1 MSAPGAGAPQDL
13 SPAPRGSGR
22 DPHSVLSTQYS
33 VLPGGVRDPGFN
45 WLNLVLALGLLG
57 VFVVSAQQ
65 THFSLTEPFQPNNV
79 RAIGRFVG
87 SLFPPELSPDFL
99 RTISGLVLETLEI
112 SIVGTGLA
120 VLFGLPLGLLGMRR
134 RGEETSLAAVGLL
147 AWTVRWL
154 VYGLART
161 AMNLARAIPELV
173 WALVFVV
180 AVGLGPFPGVLALAA
195 HSAGVLGKL
204 YSELFE
210 SVDQRVV
217 EAARSTGAGELR
229 VLLFTRIPLMLPV
242 LLSYTLFRWECNMRA
257 ATVLG
262 FVGAGG
268 IGTQLAI
275 SMKLFRYNEVLT
287 LILAILLLVTLVDI
301 VGQIA
306 RARILEPPTVGTASA
321 QQPRG
326 VLQRALAVFGRA

>member
-1 MSAPGAGAPQDL
+1 V
-13 SPAPRGSGR
+13 RG
-22 DPHSVLSTQYS
+22 
-33 VLPGGVRDPGFN
+33 PGFN
-45 WLNLVLALGLLG
+45 WLNVVLAVGLLG
-57 VFVVSAQQ
+57 AFAVSAQQ
-65 THFSLTEPFQPNNV
+65 TRFDLGQFFDPGNV
-79 RAIGRFVG
+79 KGISRFVG
-87 SLFPPELSPDFL
+87 GLFPPELAPDFL
-99 RTISGLVLETLEI
+99 RTIGGLVLETLEI

-120 VLFGLPLGLLGMRR
+120 VVLALPLALFGMRA
-134 RGEETSLAAVGLL
+134 RGEEMSLAAVGPA
-147 AWTVRWL
+147 AWSLRWAAYAFARL
-154 VYGLART
+154 V
-161 AMNLARAIPELV
+161 MNLARAIPELV
-173 WALVFVV
+173 WALIFVV

-210 SVDQRVV
+210 SVDQRLV
-217 EAARSTGAGELR
+217 EAARSTGAGELA
-229 VLLFTRIPLMLPV
+229 VLLFTRVPLMLPV

-306 RARILEPPTVGTASA
+306 RARILDAPVVGAA
-321 QQPRG
+321 PAEQRG
-326 VLQRALAVFGRA
+326 VVGRALAFFGRGDA

>member
-1 MSAPGAGAPQDL
+1 MSVGSPQPAESAPAGTRPLYAAP
-13 SPAPRGSGR
+13 AA
-22 DPHSVLSTQYS
+22 
-33 VLPGGVRDPGFN
+33 PGFN
-45 WLNLVLALGLLG
+45 WLNVVLALGLFG
-57 VFVVSAQQ
+57 VFAVSAQQ
-65 THFSLTEPFQPNNV
+65 TQFSFVEPFKPDNV
-79 RAIGRFVG
+79 RAITRFLG
-87 SLFPPELSPDFL
+87 GLFPPDLSPDFL
-99 RTISGLVLETLEI
+99 RSIGGLVLETLEI

-120 VLFGLPLGLLGMRR
+120 VVLGLPLGLLGMRR
-134 RGEETSLAAVGLL
+134 RGEETSRAAVGTL
-147 AWTVRWL
+147 AWSLRWA
-154 VYGLART
+154 VYTLART
-161 AMNLARAIPELV
+161 IMNLARAIPELI

-217 EAARSTGAGELR
+217 EAARSTGAGELK

-287 LILAILLLVTLVDI
+287 LIIAILLLVTLVDV
-301 VGQIA
+301 VGQIV
-306 RARILEPPTVGTASA
+306 RARVLESPTATAA
-321 QQPRG
+321 PTEQRG
-326 VLQRALAVFGRA
+326 MLQRALAVFGRADT